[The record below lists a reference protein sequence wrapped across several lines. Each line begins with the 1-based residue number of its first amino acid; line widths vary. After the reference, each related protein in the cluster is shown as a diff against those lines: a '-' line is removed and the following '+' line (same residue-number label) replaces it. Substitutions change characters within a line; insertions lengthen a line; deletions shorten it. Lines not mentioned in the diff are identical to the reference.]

1 MGGLG
6 SMIAPTMMGIGA
18 ISDFKEGYREG
29 GLGRGAINTA
39 SGIIGGMVQNKVIAS
54 ALLNPMAGLALAS
67 TGGVL
72 AYTAFKVFDVRN
84 KGAQYLRSGRMGKVS
99 WASGNTPGMSSSI
112 GATHRQRAMSSM
124 NNSRFNAMKAIGNE
138 SYMMNT
144 PKSRYSNS
152 TAMNN
157 TAPML
162 SY

>member
-1 MGGLG
+1 
-6 SMIAPTMMGIGA
+6 
-18 ISDFKEGYREG
+18 
-29 GLGRGAINTA
+29 
-39 SGIIGGMVQNKVIAS
+39 
-54 ALLNPMAGLALAS
+54 LLNPVAGLALAS
-67 TGGVL
+67 AGGVL

-84 KGAQYLRSGRMGKVS
+84 KGVQYLRSGRMGKVS
-99 WASGNTPGMSSSI
+99 WATGNTPGMSSSI
-112 GATHRQRAMSSM
+112 GATHRQRAMNSM
-124 NNSRFNAMKAIGNE
+124 NSSRFNAMKAIGNE